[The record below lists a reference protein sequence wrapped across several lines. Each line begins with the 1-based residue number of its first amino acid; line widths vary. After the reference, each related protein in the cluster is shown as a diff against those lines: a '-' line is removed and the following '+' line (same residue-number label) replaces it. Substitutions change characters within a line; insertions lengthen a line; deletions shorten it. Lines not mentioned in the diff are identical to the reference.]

1 MEMQQQTS
9 GLLGRFPRGAGNGE
23 DFRCVV
29 VVVVERAVVVGFD
42 VETVDAVVVV
52 AVGTMYYFRVR
63 AILCRSVHTTKCDG
77 DL

>member
-1 MEMQQQTS
+1 M
-9 GLLGRFPRGAGNGE
+9 RFLRGAGSEE

-29 VVVVERAVVVGFD
+29 AVVARVVVVAVVVGFD

-52 AVGTMYYFRVR
+52 AVGTMYYFRVQ
-63 AILCRSVHTTKCDG
+63 ATQCRNVRTTKFDG

>member
-1 MEMQQQTS
+1 M
-9 GLLGRFPRGAGNGE
+9 RFLRGAGSEE

-29 VVVVERAVVVGFD
+29 VVVTRVVVVVVVGFD

-52 AVGTMYYFRVR
+52 AVGTMYYFRVQ
-63 AILCRSVHTTKCDG
+63 ATQCRNVRTTKFDG